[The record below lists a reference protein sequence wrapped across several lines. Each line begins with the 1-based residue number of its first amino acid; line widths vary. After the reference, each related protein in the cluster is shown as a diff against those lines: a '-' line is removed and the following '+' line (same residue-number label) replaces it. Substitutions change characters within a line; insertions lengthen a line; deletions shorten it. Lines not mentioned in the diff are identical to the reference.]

1 MTLVKRPRLSENNSM
16 NVASGKDRTTEDV
29 KEVSNAVPDVADA
42 IEDLLAQS
50 NKVLLEKKFLRNMND
65 WSIWFHYGFD
75 IRYTTWSHLEVLV
88 VIEVYPFLLV
98 LLFVYIAFQLHT
110 RKFSLTSKLQTFSP
124 QHPIISQNN
133 AVPHSNFEIGRPWLS
148 RWSSYNIDIIKVQK
162 SLFSIA

>member
-65 WSIWFHYGFD
+65 
-75 IRYTTWSHLEVLV
+75 
-88 VIEVYPFLLV
+88 
-98 LLFVYIAFQLHT
+98 
-110 RKFSLTSKLQTFSP
+110 
-124 QHPIISQNN
+124 
-133 AVPHSNFEIGRPWLS
+133 
-148 RWSSYNIDIIKVQK
+148 
-162 SLFSIA
+162 